1 MLFVHPDYRGK
12 QVGKK
17 LLTYSIEKMNVI
29 KVDVNEQNDQAVGFY
44 KRFGFETISRSELD
58 ATGKPYPVLHME
70 LAK

>member
-17 LLTYSIEKMNVI
+17 LLTYSIEKMNVR